1 MTERLVVIGGDAA
14 GMSAAA
20 VVKRQAADALE
31 VVVLERGHHVSYS
44 ACGIPYWV
52 SGDVEGP
59 DRLVARTAAEHRRNG
74 IDVRMR
80 TEATSIDLSAA
91 TVEARDVD
99 SGSRVQLGYDSLM
112 IATGAVPRRPDLPG
126 IDAAGVHGVQTLDDG
141 ERLLHRIESEQP
153 RTAVVVGGGYIGLEM
168 AEACL
173 RRGLSVSLV
182 DMADEPMTTLDPPV
196 GALVREAM
204 QDIGVDVRTGIA
216 VSGLEV
222 DARAHV
228 CAVAT
233 DDGVLSADL
242 VILALG
248 VQPLTELAS
257 AAGLPTGLSDGL
269 RTDATM
275 RVDGSS
281 QVFAAGD
288 CVESWDRVSESW
300 LHVPLGTHANKQ
312 GRVAG
317 LNIAGR
323 HATFPGV
330 VRTAVTKVC
339 DLEIGRTGL
348 READARRLGFDVVGV
363 TIETTTKAG
372 YFPGTQP
379 MTVTMMAD
387 RATRRLLG
395 AQIVGREG
403 SAKRID
409 TCAMALWSQL
419 TVDELMMSDLAYA
432 PPFSSV
438 WDPVQVAARAAVA
451 ELG

>member
-20 VVKRQAADALE
+20 VVKRLAADEVE

-80 TEATSIDLSAA
+80 TEATAIDLATA
-91 TVEARDVD
+91 TVEGRDVD
-99 SGSRVQLGYDSLM
+99 DGSATRVSYDSLM

-141 ERLLHRIESEQP
+141 ERLLHRMDSEHP
-153 RTAVVVGGGYIGLEM
+153 REAVVVGGGYIGLEM

-196 GALVREAM
+196 GAWVREAM
-204 QDIGVDVRTGIA
+204 QDIGVDVRTGVA
-216 VSGLEV
+216 VSGFEV
-222 DARAHV
+222 DDRAHV
-228 CAVAT
+228 RAVVT
-233 DDGVLSADL
+233 DDGVLAADL
-242 VILALG
+242 VIVALG
-248 VQPLTELAS
+248 VQPLTGLAS
-257 AAGLPTGLSDGL
+257 AAGLPTGQSGGL

-281 QVFAAGD
+281 QVYAAGD
-288 CVESWDRVSESW
+288 CVESWDRVTESW

-419 TVDELMMSDLAYA
+419 TVDELMMTDLAYA

-438 WDPVQVAARAAVA
+438 WDPVQVAARSAVA
-451 ELG
+451 ALG